1 MPGDGDQ
8 EKDAD
13 MTADGFK
20 AIDVGYAVQRS
31 FANKFF
37 SNKAVAKSLI
47 DDNSAQL
54 LDELYKL
61 VKIYSKGKKEAEKVV
76 KNIIKISVKIGMLER
91 SGDKF
96 GAKER
101 DSLVKIQRNLRTVA
115 MTLISFYQVDHTYDR
130 AFLTKYVEDLKSD
143 LKDLVRPHLTEKS
156 LGRIDHV
163 MGFFG
168 EAEFLDSLYVP
179 KKNEDVAKQM
189 GVLINSLNK
198 CMEEGVL

>member
-1 MPGDGDQ
+1 MSQNED
-8 EKDAD
+8 KDNT
-13 MTADGFK
+13 MTADSFK

-37 SNKAVAKSLI
+37 ANKTIAKGLI
-47 DDNSAQL
+47 DENSAQL

-61 VKIYSKGKKEAEKVV
+61 AKIYSKNKKDAEKIV
-76 KNIIKISVKIGMLER
+76 KNTIKISVKVGMLER
-91 SGDKF
+91 SGDKYF
-96 GAKER
+96 GAKDRE
-101 DSLVKIQRNLRTVA
+101 SLVKIQRNLRTVA

-130 AFLTKYVEDLKSD
+130 AFLTKYVEDLKND

-156 LGRIDHV
+156 LGRIEHV

-168 EAEFLDSLYVP
+168 DAEFLDSLYVP

-189 GVLINSLNK
+189 GVLIISLNK